1 MSGSACDQWS
11 HIVLRGVYLVSSI
24 VHREMIVIIVMM
36 ILIRDYAA
44 RILWIQHIRVVEV
57 LCRISVFI
65 DH

>member
-1 MSGSACDQWS
+1 MSGSACDQWG
-11 HIVLRGVYLVSSI
+11 HIVLRGVYLVSRI